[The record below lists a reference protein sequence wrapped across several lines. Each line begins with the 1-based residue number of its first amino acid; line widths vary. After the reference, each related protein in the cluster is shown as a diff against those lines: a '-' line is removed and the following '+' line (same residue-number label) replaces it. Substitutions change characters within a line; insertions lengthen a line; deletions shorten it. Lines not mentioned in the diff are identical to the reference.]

1 MPEFLTTKEV
11 AELLRLKERKI
22 YELVSEEAIPF
33 SRVTGKLLFPR
44 GLVESWVLK
53 HVEHRDHLD
62 GLDRLPPVIGGSHDP
77 LLDWALRESG
87 SALATLY
94 GGSLDGL
101 ERLGRRELLGA
112 GMHVYEPAARDGKG
126 DWNREHV
133 AQALPGLPIVLI
145 GWARRQQGLVVPPGN
160 PKGLA
165 KLADLAGCR
174 VIPRQSQAG
183 SRLLLDHLLQVEG
196 LADAAITLVSPP
208 ARSEADV
215 ASAVAE
221 GKADAGFAIEAVA
234 RQYRLDFVPLVEER
248 YDLALW
254 RRHYFEPP
262 MQRLLAFCRTPAFAA
277 RAAELGGYDIGCL
290 GEVQFNGF

>member
-11 AELLRLKERKI
+11 ANLLRLKERKI
-22 YELVSEEAIPF
+22 YELVRDEAIPF
-33 SRVTGKLLFPR
+33 SRITGKLLFPR

-53 HVEHRDHLD
+53 HVEYRGHLESIE
-62 GLDRLPPVIGGSHDP
+62 RVPPVIGGSHDP

-87 SALATLY
+87 GALATLY

-112 GMHVYEPAARDGKG
+112 GLHIYEPAAE
-126 DWNREHV
+126 DWNRQHV

-145 GWARRQQGLVVPPGN
+145 SWARRQQGLVVPSGN
-160 PKGLA
+160 PKGLSC
-165 KLADLAGCR
+165 LADLAGYR
-174 VIPRQSQAG
+174 VIPRQTQAG
-183 SRLLLDHLLQVEG
+183 SRLLLDHLLTAQG
-196 LADAAITLVSPP
+196 LAEAGITLLSPP

-248 YDLALW
+248 YDIALW

-262 MQRLLAFCRTPAFAA
+262 LQKLFRFCRTAAFAQ
-277 RAAELGGYDIGCL
+277 RAAELGGYDTSCH
-290 GEVQFNGF
+290 GEVQYNGF

>member
-11 AELLRLKERKI
+11 ASLLRLKERKI
-22 YELVSEEAIPF
+22 YELVREEAIPF
-33 SRVTGKLLFPR
+33 SRISGKLLFPR

-53 HVEHRDHLD
+53 HVEYRGHLESIE
-62 GLDRLPPVIGGSHDP
+62 RVAPVMGGSHDP

-112 GMHVYEPAARDGKG
+112 GLHIYEPASE
-126 DWNREHV
+126 DWNKQHV
-133 AQALPGLPIVLI
+133 AQALPGLPVVLI
-145 GWARRQQGLVVPPGN
+145 GWATRQQGLVVPSGN
-160 PKGLA
+160 PKGLRG
-165 KLADLAGCR
+165 LADLAGCR

-183 SRLLLDHLLQVEG
+183 SRLLLDHLLQIEG
-196 LADAAITLVSPP
+196 LAEAGIQLASPP

-221 GKADAGFAIEAVA
+221 GKADAGFAIQAVA

-248 YDLALW
+248 YDIALW

-262 MQRLLAFCRTPAFAA
+262 VQKLLAFCRTQAFAE
-277 RAAELGGYDIGCL
+277 RAAELGGYDITCL
-290 GEVQFNGF
+290 GTVQYNGF